1 MLSVIGRQ
9 FRIRRLNR
17 GRKVRRSYE
26 HVFDLNFF
34 VPTSV
39 FSLYFRGANSDG
51 VGDQLAKPFLQ
62 LLIPQKVL
70 KFWNGHAG
78 TGLDLGGVTVFQP
91 SVAVPG
97 SWEYLLNSIR
107 EFLVGDADAEPLR
120 FHGERLL
127 DNPLIQYLFGIHRFV
142 NVRERLPVQR
152 GIQLALH
159 VRGSDALPAYGGDGV
174 GTIGKSSAAHAGN
187 QV

>member
-62 LLIPQKVL
+62 HLIPQKVL

-78 TGLDLGGVTVFQP
+78 TSLDLGGVTVFQP

-97 SWEYLLNSIR
+97 SREYLLNSIR
-107 EFLVGDADAEPLR
+107 EFLVCDADAEPLR

-127 DNPLIQYLFGIHRFV
+127 ENHLIQNLFGV
-142 NVRERLPVQR
+142 EALQNVWDRLPMER
-152 GIQLALH
+152 
-159 VRGSDALPAYGGDGV
+159 
-174 GTIGKSSAAHAGN
+174 
-187 QV
+187 